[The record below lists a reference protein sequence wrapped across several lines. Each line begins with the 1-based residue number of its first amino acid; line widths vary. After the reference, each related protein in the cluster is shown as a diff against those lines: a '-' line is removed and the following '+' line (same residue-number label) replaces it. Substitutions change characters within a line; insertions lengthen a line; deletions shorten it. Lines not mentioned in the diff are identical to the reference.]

1 MNIAVWILPLLV
13 LPFLAWLM
21 RDIYRQQAKRDAAR
35 LRKFRKV
42 SIQIVG
48 SISIAQF
55 VEAMAKVTRAAEQLE
70 RDMAKFKRAME
81 TKS

>member
-48 SISIAQF
+48 SIAPF